1 MPHDIIIMIDRK
13 YWISFANGFL
23 IFLNM
28 TDEIDSEKFYIVPA
42 LPLRDTSMMD

>member
-1 MPHDIIIMIDRK
+1 MRHDIIIMIDRK

-28 TDEIDSEKFYIVPA
+28 TDEIDSEKFIKILHCTGSA
-42 LPLRDTSMMD
+42 LA